1 MKVTVKVVRA
11 LVEYE
16 AGYDLTKVRE
26 VGVAKDTI
34 PITDVDVSLFET
46 IGNKIV
52 ELSEKAGTVRP
63 ALIFIEFD
71 IDPEYEDYVEQIWDV
86 TTSDRRSYIN
96 AVLNWDDEAGWKAD
110 VIPTLAID
118 GTVKNYSA
126 NRIKT
131 ALVEAARK
139 VLG

>member
-34 PITDVDVSLFET
+34 PIKDFDVSLFET

-52 ELSEKAGTVRP
+52 ELSEKVETIYP

-71 IDPEYEDYVEQIWDV
+71 VDPEYEDYVEQIWDV
-86 TTSDRRSYIN
+86 TTSDRSNYVN
-96 AVLNWDDEAGWKAD
+96 AVLNWDDESGWKAD
-110 VIPTLAID
+110 ITPTIAID
-118 GTVKNYSA
+118 NTADAKTPNKIKEGLVK
-126 NRIKT
+126 
-131 ALVEAARK
+131 AARK